1 MDALPII
8 CHLPH
13 IWRTMAGGGARLG
26 EARLFM
32 VEAGCPGLGLRQH
45 PRLILR
51 HLAAITLALTIS
63 GGK

>member
-1 MDALPII
+1 MPCPLFAICPIFGGQLP
-8 CHLPH
+8 
-13 IWRTMAGGGARLG
+13 AAELG

-32 VEAGCPGLGLRQH
+32 VEAGCRCLGLRQH

-51 HLAAITLALTIS
+51 HCAAITLALTIS